1 MTATAL
7 VDAAGPLRSVF
18 AGADVCLEA
27 GLALPDRVR
36 RPMFDHDL
44 WDFTEVVGLPN
55 QMARVSRRFDF
66 AAIVDERWRLVA
78 KELILAMLTPRHQ
91 AVAPLPRAYR
101 TPLHLNTA
109 RGRLAELTRFLNWL
123 TGQGVASLAE
133 VDSER
138 CEHYLAHRRYVRDQ
152 NDAVVGQRSPATRR
166 AAAQTSWTW

>member
-1 MTATAL
+1 
-7 VDAAGPLRSVF
+7 
-18 AGADVCLEA
+18 
-27 GLALPDRVR
+27 
-36 RPMFDHDL
+36 MFDHDM

-138 CEHYLAHRRYVRDQ
+138 CEHYLAHRRYVHDQ